1 MAELEVI
8 DDAARWD
15 ALTAATGFSPWQQS
29 RAYGLALAAAG
40 HAVGRWRIDVGGATV
55 GCVQAV
61 GRLAAGGRIGVW
73 HALGGPMWRPGV
85 GAVTKRAGLDALSA
99 ELGGRLRPVLV
110 TPALAVARTPMPAD
124 AGGRRFMTG
133 YTTALLPVAAS
144 AERQAAR
151 LHAGWRGALKRGLGA
166 GLEIACRDAR
176 SDLLGLDAALAR
188 HEDERR
194 RRGYGAQPT
203 ALVAAAARRGPAL
216 LATASGTEGPAA
228 FMLVFLHGASATYQV
243 GWTGV
248 AGRAACAHHRLLWTV
263 LAELRARRV
272 RLLDLGG
279 LNVPAGI
286 AYFKLAAGALP
297 RTFAGTYLLRARLT
311 ARARCPSRESR
322 ASSRADSSAGRHDR
336 PAAART
342 SSACRAGS
350 AG

>member
-99 ELGGRLRPVLV
+99 ELGGRLRPILV
-110 TPALAVARTPMPAD
+110 TPALAAARTPVPAD
-124 AGGRRFMTG
+124 AGGRRLMTG

-151 LHAGWRGALKRGLGA
+151 FHAGWRGALKRGLGA

-176 SDLLGLDAALAR
+176 SDLAGGVRAHLAGLQPGDVPVTYGALAR
-188 HEDERR
+188 ALGLWAPGSVRRVTRALETTMRED
-194 RRGYGAQPT
+194 
-203 ALVAAAARRGPAL
+203 AAADRPFIAARVVSRGRDRLPGEGFFELARALSRGPAPGEAQDTFHAGEL
-216 LATASGTEGPAA
+216 ERLERALAEG
-228 FMLVFLHGASATYQV
+228 GAGRDGV
-243 GWTGV
+243 GDRAPEAPGV
-248 AGRAACAHHRLLWTV
+248 AL
-263 LAELRARRV
+263 
-272 RLLDLGG
+272 
-279 LNVPAGI
+279 
-286 AYFKLAAGALP
+286 
-297 RTFAGTYLLRARLT
+297 
-311 ARARCPSRESR
+311 S
-322 ASSRADSSAGRHDR
+322 
-336 PAAART
+336 
-342 SSACRAGS
+342 
-350 AG
+350 